1 MYVSVLEGGLGGVLG
16 VDGGWLPL
24 PTRPQRD
31 CDPASLVLLCP
42 VLIGGG
48 GGYMKII
55 VFKVMERDES
65 HL

>member
-1 MYVSVLEGGLGGVLG
+1 MSVLKGALGGALG

-48 GGYMKII
+48 WRLHEDHSFQGHGT
-55 VFKVMERDES
+55 
-65 HL
+65 